1 MNRPCEG
8 FGVGASHIGQKE
20 KKKLGEDIQYIP
32 FTLGVDTVLDLDF
45 LDVGPA

>member
-1 MNRPCEG
+1 MNRPWEG

-20 KKKLGEDIQYIP
+20 KKKTRGGHPNIP